1 LKFGKTDPRCYSELC
16 KDHPIDYARYQV
28 LNCFAGKIPLINS
41 GGASTKSEKEDFSE
55 AVYTAVVNKR
65 AGGTGLIMGRKAFQ
79 KPFKDG
85 VKLIETVQEVYKN
98 PGITI
103 A

>member
-1 LKFGKTDPRCYSELC
+1 
-16 KDHPIDYARYQV
+16 
-28 LNCFAGKIPLINS
+28 
-41 GGASTKSEKEDFSE
+41 
-55 AVYTAVVNKR
+55 
-65 AGGTGLIMGRKAFQ
+65 MGRKAFQ